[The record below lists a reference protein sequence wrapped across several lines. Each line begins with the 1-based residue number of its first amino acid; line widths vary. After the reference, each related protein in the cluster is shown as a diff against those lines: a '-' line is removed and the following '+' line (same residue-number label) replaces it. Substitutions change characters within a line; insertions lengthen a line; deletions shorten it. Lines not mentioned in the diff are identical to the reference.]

1 MYKTSQILIFV
12 FLLFNFNS
20 FSQTGPGGVG
30 NTDGTSDLILWF
42 KTDNGLTTS
51 GSNVSSWENSAG
63 YSEFNLTPSSGTA
76 PTIVSNAVN
85 GYDEVLFNAQAF
97 LYTGLNL
104 TTSNF
109 VTNEAS
115 TFTVTQLVSKT
126 SSNTYGTYPLNANR
140 FNAHIPWSNNQAY
153 FDIGQCCGS
162 SARVNITQSL
172 SSYYNYSVW
181 TYGANAASGKQMYRN
196 GNLLVSRN
204 GTSTFNR
211 HSTSRFQIGQN
222 YKGKI
227 PEIVIYKSKVNTAQ
241 RIIVDNY
248 LSAKYGL
255 SLSSNDLYTQDN
267 SGNGDYDHKVAGIGQ
282 ASDGTNHTDS
292 RGTGIV
298 HINTPSALSN
308 GAYLF
313 WGENVKDANYEFSTD
328 PVNYTEQLS
337 SKWRV
342 SKINDLGTVTVSFDI
357 SAIDLSEKQD
367 CQPLQLI
374 VDSNSNF
381 STAVGY
387 NLTIT
392 GNTATAT
399 NVSFNDNDYFTLQ
412 FLDEIT
418 WDGATFFNG
427 SGTANAPNDTNECLK
442 LTVKAGATAILTANA
457 HIREIEVEPGATLEV
472 ENGILLEVENQVVIN
487 GTIDLQKEA
496 QLIQNHTGLSAN
508 SGSGELKISQQGSLN
523 LYNYNYWSS
532 PVNRSGTWK
541 IKYLEETNG
550 VVNFAFQN
558 DADPTTSPITLSSKW
573 LYGFNA
579 VQGNYYGWNYLGIET
594 DILPGIGYSMKGSGR
609 TPTPSM
615 SLLEENYFF
624 KGIPNNGD
632 YSYTVTAGNNFLV
645 GNPYPS
651 ALNAIQFIND
661 NLSAIDGTLY
671 FWEQFETNDT
681 HITADYQGGYATLNL
696 MMGISAVAAPD
707 TNGGTSSKGAPK
719 TNIPVGQGFF
729 VNVDNGGTLV
739 FKNSQRIFARESL
752 SESTFFKTSTSV
764 STNTDNRTKLWLTFT
779 DAMDRERELGL
790 GYDSN
795 ATSGYDRGYDA
806 IDYSTIPDNIS
817 WAITDHKLSIQGL
830 QSLSIEDEM
839 PLFTKIESPGIYTL
853 SLKDTANFPEDL
865 PIYLKDN
872 LNSTYYNLKEAPV
885 SLFFETGESDT
896 RYSIV
901 YKQEETLS
909 VDENTLTNSAFSV
922 TYNNQSQ
929 QLTLNNYKEL
939 GAIKNLNIYNLLG
952 QKIVSLNTL
961 ESNTITLSQL
971 SNAVYI
977 VEIIEKDNGRFT
989 RKFIK
994 D

>member
-1 MYKTSQILIFV
+1 MCRSYQILIFL
-12 FLLFNFNS
+12 FLLFNLNG

-30 NTDGTSDLILWF
+30 SNDGTSDLILWF
-42 KTDNGLTTS
+42 RSDNGLNTS
-51 GSNVSSWENSAG
+51 SSNVSSWENSAG
-63 YSEFNLTPSSGTA
+63 YSELNLTPSSGVA
-76 PTIVSNAVN
+76 PTVVSNNVN
-85 GYDEVLFNAQAF
+85 GYDEVLFNAQSF

-109 VTNEAS
+109 ITNEAS

-126 SSNTYGTYPLNANR
+126 SSNTYGTYPLSGNR
-140 FNAHIPWSNNQAY
+140 FNAHIPWNNNQAY

-162 SARVNITQSL
+162 SARLQKSQSL
-172 SSYYNYSVW
+172 SSYYDYSVW
-181 TYGANAASGKQMYRN
+181 TYGANASSGKQMYRN
-196 GNLLVSRN
+196 GNLLVSKN

-255 SLSSNDLYTQDN
+255 SLSSNDLYAQDN
-267 SGNGDYDHKVAGIGQ
+267 PGNGDFDHNVAGIGQ
-282 ASDGTNHTDS
+282 AADGTNHTNS
-292 RGTGIV
+292 KGTGMV
-298 HINTPSALSN
+298 QMHTPSSLSN
-308 GAYLF
+308 GEYLF
-313 WGENVKDANYEFSTD
+313 WGENVKESNYEFTTD
-328 PVNYTEQLS
+328 PVNYMEQLS
-337 SKWRV
+337 SKWRIT
-342 SKINDLGTVTVSFDI
+342 KINDLGTVTVSFDL
-357 SAIDLSEKQD
+357 SGIDLSGKQD

-374 VDSNSNF
+374 VDSNNDF
-381 STAVGY
+381 STAVNY

-412 FLDEIT
+412 FLDQII
-418 WDGATFFNG
+418 WDGSTFFNG
-427 SGTANAPNDTNECLK
+427 SGAASAPNDTNECLK
-442 LTVKAGATAILTANA
+442 LTVKTGATAILTSKA
-457 HIREIEVEPGATLEV
+457 HVREIEIETGAKLEV
-472 ENGILLEVENQVVIN
+472 TNNTLLEVEKQIIIN
-487 GTIDLQKEA
+487 GIIDLQGES
-496 QLIQNHTGLSAN
+496 QLIQNHTGVSTN
-508 SGSGELKISQQGSLN
+508 SGNGELKINQQGATN

-532 PVNRSGTWK
+532 PVNRDGFWK
-541 IKYLEETNG
+541 VKYLEEANG
-550 VVNFAFQN
+550 VVNFAYQN

-594 DILPGIGYSMKGSGR
+594 DIAPGIGYSMKGSGN
-609 TPTPSM
+609 TPTH
-615 SLLEENYFF
+615 LEEDYSF
-624 KGIPNNGD
+624 KGAPNNGD

-661 NLSAIDGTLY
+661 NLSTIDGTLY
-671 FWEQFETNDT
+671 FWEQFATNNT
-681 HITADYQGGYATLNL
+681 HVTANYQGGYATLNL
-696 MMGISAVAAPD
+696 MMGVSAMAAPN

-729 VNVDNGGTLV
+729 VNVDNGGPLV
-739 FKNSQRIFARESL
+739 FNNSQRIFAKESL
-752 SESTFFKTSTSV
+752 SESTFFRETTTV
-764 STNTDNRTKLWLTFT
+764 TVDADNRTKFWLTFS
-779 DAMDRERELGL
+779 DPLERERELGL
-790 GYDSN
+790 GYDAN
-795 ATSGYDRGYDA
+795 ASTGYNRGYDA
-806 IDYSTIPDNIS
+806 IDYSSAPDNIS
-817 WAITDHKLSIQGL
+817 WVIPDYNLSIQAL
-830 QSLSIEDEM
+830 QQFNVEDEM
-839 PLFTKIESPGIYTL
+839 PLFVKIETSGTYTL
-853 SLKDTANFPEDL
+853 SLKDTANFPENT

-872 LNSTYYNLKEAPV
+872 LNTAYYNLKEAPA
-885 SLFFETGESDT
+885 SLFLEAGENDT

-901 YKQEETLS
+901 YKEEKTLS
-909 VDENTLTNSAFSV
+909 IDDNMLSNTSFSV
-922 TYNNQSQ
+922 TYNNLPQ
-929 QLTLNNYKEL
+929 QLTLNNYTDID
-939 GAIKNLNIYNLLG
+939 AIKNLNIYNLLG
-952 QKIVSLNTL
+952 QQIISLNKL
-961 ESNTITLSQL
+961 DSNTITLSQL

>member
-1 MYKTSQILIFV
+1 MCKASQILIFV

-20 FSQTGPGGVG
+20 YSQTGPGGVG

-42 KTDNGLTTS
+42 RTDNGLITS

-76 PTIVSNAVN
+76 PTKVSNAVN
-85 GYDEVLFNAQAF
+85 GFDEVLFNAQAF

-109 VTNEAS
+109 VTNQAS

-126 SSNTYGTYPLNANR
+126 SSNTYGTYPLNGNR

-162 SARVNITQSL
+162 SARLQKNQSL
-172 SSYYNYSVW
+172 SSYYNYSLW
-181 TYGANAASGKQMYRN
+181 TYGANASSGKQMYRN
-196 GNLLVSRN
+196 GNLLVSKN

-267 SGNGDYDHKVAGIGQ
+267 SGSGDFDYNVAGIGQ
-282 ASDGTNHTDS
+282 ASDGTNHTNS

-298 HINTPSALSN
+298 QMHTPSSLSN
-308 GAYLF
+308 GEYLF

-328 PVNYTEQLS
+328 PVNYMEQLS

-342 SKINDLGTVTVSFDI
+342 SKINNLGTVTVSFDI
-357 SAIDLSEKQD
+357 SAIDLSKKQS
-367 CQPLQLI
+367 CQQLQLI
-374 VDSNSNF
+374 VDSNSDF
-381 STAVGY
+381 STAVSY

-418 WDGATFFNG
+418 WDGSIFFNG

-442 LTVKAGATAILTANA
+442 LTVKVGSTAILTSNA
-457 HIREIEVEPGATLEV
+457 HVREIEIEPGAMLKV
-472 ENGILLEVENQVVIN
+472 DNGILLEVENKIIN
-487 GTIDLQKEA
+487 NGFIDIEGEA
-496 QLIQNHTGLSAN
+496 QLIQNHTGIDTN
-508 SGSGELKISQQGSLN
+508 SGTGELKISQQGSLN
-523 LYNYNYWSS
+523 LYNYNFWSA
-532 PVNRSGTWK
+532 PVNRGGAWK

-558 DADPTTSPITLSSKW
+558 DANPTTSPITLSSKW

-579 VQGNYYGWNYLGIET
+579 VQGNYYGWNYLGIDT
-594 DILPGIGYSMKGSGR
+594 DISPGIGYSMKGSGQ
-609 TPTPSM
+609 TPTASI
-615 SLLEENYFF
+615 LEENYFF
-624 KGIPNNGD
+624 KGSPNNGD
-632 YSYTVTAGNNFLV
+632 YTYTVTAGNNFLV

-671 FWEQFETNDT
+671 FWEQFETNNT

-696 MMGISAVAAPD
+696 MMGVSAVAAPN
-707 TNGGTSSKGAPK
+707 TNGGVSSKGAPK

-739 FKNSQRIFARESL
+739 FKNSQRVFARESL
-752 SESTFFKTSTSV
+752 SESTFFKQNTSV
-764 STNTDNRTKLWLTFT
+764 TNTIDSRTKLWLTFS
-779 DAMDRERELGL
+779 DPMNRERELGL
-790 GYDSN
+790 GYDPN
-795 ATSGYDRGYDA
+795 ATNGYDRGYDA
-806 IDYSTIPDNIS
+806 IDYSSLPDNIS
-817 WAITDHKLSIQGL
+817 WAITDYKLSIQGL
-830 QSLSIEDEM
+830 QSFNIEDEM
-839 PLFTKIESPGIYTL
+839 SLFVKIETPGIYTMT
-853 SLKDTANFPEDL
+853 LKDTANFPEDT

-872 LNSTYYNLKEAPV
+872 LNSIYYNLKEAPV
-885 SLFFETGESDT
+885 SLFFEVGEDDT

-909 VDENTLTNSAFSV
+909 IDDNTLSNNAFSV

-929 QLTLNNYKEL
+929 QLILNNYKDL
-939 GAIKNLNIYNLLG
+939 GTIKNLNIYNLLG
-952 QKIVSLNTL
+952 QNILSLNKL

-971 SNAVYI
+971 SNALYVI
-977 VEIIEKDNGRFT
+977 EIIEKNNGRLT

-994 D
+994 S